1 LNTQDQ
7 FQTKQKNP
15 KDVTSVRFHCLF
27 EANPFKIWP
36 NVMLRV
42 RKPSQKF
49 CTRTFAYYVL
59 TEHETTNFGT
69 GAFYVLVRPLPNAAS
84 L

>member
-1 LNTQDQ
+1 MNTQDQ
-7 FQTKQKNP
+7 FLTQQKNP

-27 EANPFKIWP
+27 EAIPFKISA
-36 NVMLRV
+36 NVMLCV
-42 RKPSQKF
+42 RKSSQEF
-49 CTRTFAYYVL
+49 CTRTYAHYVL

-69 GAFYVLVRPLPNAAS
+69 GAFYVLVRLLPNAAS